1 MLRQIEY
8 LITKMN
14 NYDYDYELFN
24 KLKDGGSRLRLP
36 RHVSGSSDITSL
48 ICYEEI
54 FLLSYLSWNRNYK
67 FRTILVETI
76 RHNGKNNEE
85 HPFRVEDHLKFFL
98 YLPNMGWYLLG
109 HSEITDPG
117 SGWCVLEFARTWSS
131 MERKV
136 RNFYSGKDISQFR
149 EIDLKPLL
157 EATSDTISYSD
168 FQRHYLKSVM
178 PLRKS
183 IREYEVIGN
192 EVTSILL
199 DSGERLHFN

>member
-8 LITKMN
+8 LISRMN
-14 NYDYDYELFN
+14 NYDYDYESFGR
-24 KLKDGGSRLRLP
+24 LKEDGSQLRLP
-36 RHVSGSSDITSL
+36 KYVYNNTNINKL

-54 FLLSYLSWNRNYK
+54 LLLSYLSWNRNYK

-76 RHNGKNNEE
+76 RHNGKNES
-85 HPFRVEDHLKFFL
+85 HPFRVEDHLKYFL
-98 YLPNMGWYLLG
+98 YLPNLGWYLLG

-117 SGWCVLEFARTWSS
+117 SGWCVLESAPTWSV
-131 MERKV
+131 MEKKV
-136 RNFYSGKDISQFR
+136 RNFYSGKDITQFR

-157 EATSDTISYSD
+157 EATSNNISYSD
-168 FQRHYLKSVM
+168 FQKHYLKSIM

-183 IREYEVIGN
+183 IVEYEVIGN

-199 DSGERLHFN
+199 NTGERLHFN